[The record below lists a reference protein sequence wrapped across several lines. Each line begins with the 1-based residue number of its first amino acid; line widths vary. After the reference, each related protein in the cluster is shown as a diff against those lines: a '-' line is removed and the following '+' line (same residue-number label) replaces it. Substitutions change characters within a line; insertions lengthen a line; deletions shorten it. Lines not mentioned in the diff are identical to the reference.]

1 MKSDSSIHE
10 NMIRFRSVLKNS
22 LFDKND
28 IHNNHDNDILDISID
43 VNIIIDTFINVEE
56 YTSVDITTKDENEK
70 RNEKSSNDDD
80 NMYSIINE
88 KHVVCHNRRSNDK
101 LVKEIKEKDNDNDIM
116 KNVNKEDKKIDNYIR
131 NWKFDEWWRAIKS
144 VQ

>member
-131 NWKFDEWWRAIKS
+131 N
-144 VQ
+144 

>member
-10 NMIRFRSVLKNS
+10 NMIRIRSVLKNS

-28 IHNNHDNDILDISID
+28 IHNNHDNDILNISID

-56 YTSVDITTKDENEK
+56 YTNVDITTKDENEK
-70 RNEKSSNDDD
+70 RDEKSSSDDD

-88 KHVVCHNRRSNDK
+88 KHVICHNRRSNDK
-101 LVKEIKEKDNDNDIM
+101 LVKEIKEKDSDNDIM

-131 NWKFDEWWRAIKS
+131 N
-144 VQ
+144 